1 VYRWGF
7 RLRDTNWVHSLSHW
21 LHGPD
26 IAIVSEED
34 YGPPDFFWCSQHLD
48 ELEPGA
54 ALNGRA
60 TALKAI
66 FDGALYIARQPNFYQ
81 MPLGELVNLR
91 EDRRAGYYEW
101 TAPVYPFNSALVAST
116 NAQNVPDKGDADYLI
131 FKARTDDV
139 VRKMLEWVGYRGVS
153 FTSLYGLR
161 DFMNTAGTTD
171 PDIAMLANVNNSK
184 LTLFRRTA
192 NSHDAV
198 GHESRHGSLSQDPP
212 ITPMPLDEA
221 AELIFKASRAFIEA
235 RP

>member
-7 RLRDTNWVHSLSHW
+7 RLPDTNWVHSLSRW

-34 YGPPDFFWCSQHLD
+34 YGPPDFFWCSRHLD
-48 ELEPGA
+48 ELELGA

-66 FDGALYIARQPNFYQ
+66 FDGALYIARQPNFHPL
-81 MPLGELVNLR
+81 PLGELVNLR
-91 EDRRAGYYEW
+91 EDRRAGYYER
-101 TAPVYPFNSALVAST
+101 ADPVYPFSSALVTST
-116 NAQNVPDKGDADYLI
+116 TALDVPGKGDADYLM

-171 PDIAMLANVNNSK
+171 AEIAALAETTNSQI
-184 LTLFRRTA
+184 TLFRRTA

-198 GHESRHGSLSQDPP
+198 GHDSRHGPLSQDPP
-212 ITPMPLDEA
+212 ATPMPLSKA
-221 AELIFKASRAFIEA
+221 AELIFKACQAFIEA